1 MAVVARARQS
11 VRWAVRHML
20 IGKVLGRSSR
30 AGDVDALLL
39 TDPAHVRDPFPH
51 YETLRAK
58 GRLVDNGLTL
68 TTTDHAL
75 CTAVLRS
82 ADFGVVGGP
91 DGRAPALLRWATA
104 FAGPGPIGGIEP
116 PSMLAVNPPDHTR
129 YRKNVS
135 RAFTARAVDA
145 LRTRTEKIAAELLDA
160 MARKHGQV
168 DLVADYAALL
178 PVTVISEMLGA
189 PLEMREQFLE
199 WGAGGA
205 LLLDPGLRFR
215 DFRRSEDALEE
226 FHRWAVRHLAHLR
239 REPGDNILSALVNGQ
254 PAEGGLTEDELCS
267 IAILLLGAGFET
279 TVNLIGNGIVLLT
292 EHPDQLAVLRADP
305 ARWPGAVEEV
315 LRYDSPVQRTGRVA
329 LRDTVVEGERVKA
342 GQFVVPLV
350 GGANRDPLV
359 FTDPQRFDVTRENAS
374 NHLAFSSGIHYCLG
388 AGLAKMEGEVGLRA
402 LFDRFPEV
410 APIGRPHRRPT
421 KVLRGYDAMP
431 ARLTSTIDA

>member
-11 VRWAVRHML
+11 VRWAVRHMV
-20 IGKVLGRSSR
+20 IGKVLARSSR

-39 TDPAHVRDPFPH
+39 TDPAHVNDPFPH

-58 GRLVDNGLTL
+58 GRLVNNGLTL
-68 TTTDHAL
+68 TSTDHAL

-82 ADFGVVGGP
+82 PDFGVIGGP
-91 DGRAPALLRWATA
+91 DGRTPPLIRWATA
-104 FAGPGPIGGIEP
+104 IGGPGPIGGIEP

-135 RAFTARAVDA
+135 RAFNARAVEA
-145 LRTRTEKIAAELLDA
+145 LRTRTEKIAAELLDVI
-160 MARKHGQV
+160 ARKDGPV
-168 DLVADYAALL
+168 DLVTDYAALL

-189 PLEMREQFLE
+189 PLPMREQFLE

-205 LLLDPGLRFR
+205 LLLDPGLRYRNFR
-215 DFRRSEDALEE
+215 HAEDALED
-226 FHRWAVRHLAHLR
+226 FHRWAVGHLAHLR

-279 TVNLIGNGIVLLT
+279 TVNLIGNGIVQLT
-292 EHPDQLAVLRADP
+292 DHPDQLAMLRGDP
-305 ARWPGAVEEV
+305 MLWPGAVEEI

-329 LRDTVVEGERVKA
+329 LRDTEVDGERIKA

-350 GGANRDPLV
+350 GAANRDPKV
-359 FTDPQRFDVTRENAS
+359 FTDPQRFDITRENAGS
-374 NHLAFSSGIHYCLG
+374 HLAFSSGIHYCLG
-388 AGLAKMEGEVGLRA
+388 AALAKMEGEVGLRA
-402 LFDRFPEV
+402 LFDRFPDV
-410 APIGRPHRRPT
+410 VPIGQPHRRPT

-431 ARLTSTIDA
+431 ARLSSTIDA